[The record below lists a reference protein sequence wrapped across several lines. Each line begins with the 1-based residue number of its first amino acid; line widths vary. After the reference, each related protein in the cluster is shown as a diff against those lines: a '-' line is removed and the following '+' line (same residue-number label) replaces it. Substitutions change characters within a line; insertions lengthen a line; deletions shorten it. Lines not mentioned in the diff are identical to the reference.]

1 MTMRLIPLPRALPP
15 IVVCLVVDSLVRK
28 RGEDRCQVVKVVK
41 TTRWIL
47 GNRQSWIILA

>member
-1 MTMRLIPLPRALPP
+1 MTTRLIPLLRVLPQ
-15 IVVCLVVDSLVRK
+15 IVVCLVVVSLPRR
-28 RGEDRCQVVKVVK
+28 RGENRCQVVKVVK